1 MFTRQEHKAMSL
13 SQLARSIC
21 ESPTLK
27 LNETAALLKEK
38 GEPVIH
44 LGGGEPKSR
53 APIDAVVSCA
63 SLLNTGEVRYTPADG
78 IPALKKAVIRYTEE
92 HYNRLV
98 SPESVIVSSG
108 AKQSIMVLLH
118 AILDPKQEVI
128 FPVPFWVS
136 YPEMVKL
143 AGGVPVPV
151 AARDGGFSP
160 TVEEVAEAIGPYT
173 KAVILNSPNN
183 PSGAVYSEEFV
194 AGVIELCE
202 KHSLYLVMDDTY
214 NRLIFD
220 GRAPTNCY
228 RYAGVHNLDSSKL
241 VVINCV
247 SKMYAMT
254 GFRIG
259 WAVGH
264 RELVHAMTNI
274 QSQETS
280 GPAAPSQWAAVGALN
295 GVQSS
300 IESLRL
306 TLENN
311 RDVMIKRL
319 EAFSGVKVTKPG
331 GTFYCF
337 PDFSAFEKD
346 SGKLSRFLL
355 DKVRVVTVPGREFGM
370 EGHLRLS
377 FCGAMKEITEG
388 LDRIKWALDPN
399 APNELFLGDRKLVRD
414 WR

>member
-1 MFTRQEHKAMSL
+1 MSL
-13 SQLARSIC
+13 SQLAKCIS

-27 LNETAALLKEK
+27 LNETAALLREK

-44 LGGGEPKSR
+44 LGGGEPKSK
-53 APIDAVVSCA
+53 APIDAIVNCS
-63 SLLNTGEVRYTPADG
+63 SLLQTGEVKYTPADG

-92 HYNRLV
+92 QYGRLAA
-98 SPESVIVSSG
+98 PENVIISSG

-118 AILDPKQEVI
+118 AILDPKEEVI
-128 FPVPFWVS
+128 FPVPYWVS

-143 AGGVPVPV
+143 AGGVPVAV
-151 AARDGGFSP
+151 AARDGGFQP
-160 TVEEVAEAIGPYT
+160 TIEEIEEVVGTYT
-173 KAVILNSPNN
+173 KAIILNSPNN
-183 PSGAVYSEEFV
+183 PSGAIYSDEFV
-194 AGVIELCE
+194 AAVVELCE
-202 KHSLYLVMDDTY
+202 KRNLYLIMDDTY
-214 NRLIFD
+214 NRLLFD
-220 GRAPTNCY
+220 DRPPSNCY
-228 RYAGVHNLDSSKL
+228 KYSKDLSLDTSKL

-259 WAVGH
+259 WAVGA
-264 RELVHAMTNI
+264 REVVRAMTNI

-295 GVQSS
+295 GLQSC

-306 TLENN
+306 TLQNN
-311 RDVMIKRL
+311 RDVMVKRL
-319 EAFSGVKVTKPG
+319 NGFDGVKVTKPA

-337 PDFSAFEKD
+337 PDFSAYEKD
-346 SGKLSRFLL
+346 SQKLSRLLL
-355 DKVRVVTVPGREFGM
+355 DKVRVVTVPGKEFGM

-388 LDRIKWALDPN
+388 IERIKWALDPN
-399 APNELFLGDRKLVRD
+399 APNEMFLGDRKIVRD

>member
-1 MFTRQEHKAMSL
+1 MSL
-13 SQLARSIC
+13 SQLAKSIS

-27 LNETAALLKEK
+27 LNETAALLRDK

-44 LGGGEPKSR
+44 LGGGEPKSK
-53 APIDAVVSCA
+53 APIDAIVSCA
-63 SLLNTGEVRYTPADG
+63 ALLSTGDVKYTPADG

-92 HYNRLV
+92 HYGRVAAAEN
-98 SPESVIVSSG
+98 VIASSG

-118 AILDPKQEVI
+118 AILDPKEEVI
-128 FPVPFWVS
+128 FPVPYWVS

-151 AARDGGFSP
+151 AARNGGFEPS
-160 TVEEVAEAIGPYT
+160 VEEIAENVGIYT
-173 KAVILNSPNN
+173 KAIIINSPNN
-183 PSGAVYSEEFV
+183 PSGAVYSDEFI
-194 AGVIELCE
+194 AGVVELCE
-202 KHSLYLVMDDTY
+202 KRDLYLIMDDTY
-214 NRLIFD
+214 NRLIFEN
-220 GRAPTNCY
+220 RKPTNVY
-228 RYAGVHNLDSSKL
+228 DFSHALSLDSSKL

-254 GFRIG
+254 GFRVG
-259 WAVGH
+259 WAIGSKQVV
-264 RELVHAMTNI
+264 RAMTNI

-300 IESLRL
+300 VESLRL

-311 RDVMIKRL
+311 RNVMLKRL
-319 EAFSGVKVTKPG
+319 AGFSGVRVVKPG

-337 PDFSAFEKD
+337 PDFSAYEKD
-346 SGKLSRFLL
+346 SQKLCHLLL
-355 DKVRVVTVPGREFGM
+355 DKVRVVTVPGRDFGM
-370 EGHLRLS
+370 EGHLRMS
-377 FCGAMKEITEG
+377 FCGTVKEITEG
-388 LDRIKWALDPN
+388 VERIKWVLDPD
-399 APNELFLGDRKLVRD
+399 APNELYLGDRKLTRD